1 MMRGIESIEHPK
13 RSKTARAASEHQMAR
28 RASAHQPTI
37 EEQLLR
43 ELLAEAH
50 ARIRALEKAL
60 DRLKTAI

>member
-1 MMRGIESIEHPK
+1 MMRVIGSIEHLK
-13 RSKTARAASEHQMAR
+13 RSETARAASEHQVPG
-28 RASAHQPTI
+28 RASAHQPTN

-43 ELLAEAH
+43 ELLADAH

>member
-1 MMRGIESIEHPK
+1 
-13 RSKTARAASEHQMAR
+13 
-28 RASAHQPTI
+28 
-37 EEQLLR
+37 LR